1 MKSLNYAKKM
11 HRENKIVE
19 RQFYFLGTYIH
30 VTCIIV
36 KESNMKFY
44 IKQNK
49 VLFIVT
55 ILVSVIASLGYVFMA
70 ILLQQLLDIAVAK
83 DMQQFVR
90 MVLFSIFYFAV
101 LGIFLYL
108 QSLLSKKV
116 ICKIMRQ
123 IRSDVFRGTVDH
135 SIEDFNKKNTADYIS
150 IITNDVKMI
159 EDNFLLPLFE
169 VVQYAVIFTAS
180 FLLMVYFDII
190 VTVCVIVAI
199 AIMFLI
205 PSFLGNSLEK
215 RQKKY
220 SSKLADFTVSLK
232 DILSGFEIIKSY
244 SMKRYVIQRFNKEND
259 ETINSKYS
267 VDRLLALNE
276 GVSSFLALMVQIV
289 VLFLSAYFIITGRI
303 TVGTLL
309 GMVQVSSNLAN
320 PLVMIFTNVPKI
332 KSIQPI
338 VEKLQSISK
347 YPLSHSKKEHISSF
361 DFCICTKDLGFSYDK
376 QKEVLN
382 EINCTIEKGKKYVV
396 VGKSGCGKSTL
407 IKLLAGYYSDY
418 AGTIKYDNR
427 ELNLLDRNDI
437 AQLSSIIHQNI
448 YMFDETIQDNIC
460 LHEDYPQEKIDNVV
474 MESGLSEFISELP
487 EGLLYQVG
495 ENGANLSGGQK
506 QRIAVARALIR
517 NKPILILD
525 EGTSA
530 VDMQTAYDIENRL
543 LKINDLT
550 IITITHHLRKELLEK
565 YDEIICMDNGKIIEK
580 GTFNELASNN
590 SIFLNNL
597 N

>member
-1 MKSLNYAKKM
+1 
-11 HRENKIVE
+11 
-19 RQFYFLGTYIH
+19 
-30 VTCIIV
+30 
-36 KESNMKFY
+36 MKFY

-70 ILLQQLLDIAVAK
+70 ILLQQLLDIAVGK

-90 MVLFSIFYFAV
+90 MVLFSIFYFTV

-361 DFCICTKDLGFSYDK
+361 DFCICAKDLGFSYDK

-427 ELNLLDRNDI
+427 ELKLLDRNDMD
-437 AQLSSIIHQNI
+437 QLSSIIHQNI

>member
-1 MKSLNYAKKM
+1 
-11 HRENKIVE
+11 
-19 RQFYFLGTYIH
+19 
-30 VTCIIV
+30 
-36 KESNMKFY
+36 MKFY

-70 ILLQQLLDIAVAK
+70 ILLQQLLDIAVGK

-460 LHEDYPQEKIDNVV
+460 LHEDYSQEKIDNVV

-597 N
+597 Y

>member
-1 MKSLNYAKKM
+1 MKS
-11 HRENKIVE
+11 
-19 RQFYFLGTYIH
+19 
-30 VTCIIV
+30 
-36 KESNMKFY
+36 Y

-49 VLFIVT
+49 ILFITT
-55 ILVSVIASLGYVFMA
+55 ILVSVISSLGYVFMA
-70 ILLQQLLDIAVAK
+70 ILLQQLLDIAVGK
-83 DMQQFVR
+83 DIQQFIR
-90 MVLFSIFYFAV
+90 TVLFSIFYFAV

-116 ICKIMRQ
+116 ICKIMCQ
-123 IRSDVFRGTVDH
+123 IRSDVFQGTVHH

-169 VVQYAVIFTAS
+169 VVQYTVIFTAS
-180 FLLMVYFDII
+180 FLLMIYFDII
-190 VTVCVIVAI
+190 VTVCVIAAI

-205 PSFLGNSLEK
+205 PSFLGKSLEK

-220 SSKLADFTVSLK
+220 SSKLADFTVGLK

-244 SMKRYVIQRFNKEND
+244 SMKRYVIQRFSKENE
-259 ETINSKYS
+259 ETIRSKYS

-276 GVSSFLALMVQIV
+276 GISSFLALMVQIV
-289 VLFLSAYFIITGRI
+289 VLFLSAYFIITERI

-338 VEKLQSISK
+338 AEKMQNISQYSLAHLQ
-347 YPLSHSKKEHISSF
+347 KEHISSF
-361 DFCICTKDLGFSYDK
+361 DFCVCTKDLGFSYDK
-376 QKEVLN
+376 HKEILS

-396 VGKSGCGKSTL
+396 IGKSGSGKSTL

-418 AGTIKYDNR
+418 TGTIKYDNR
-427 ELNLLDRNDI
+427 ELNLLDRNDV

-448 YMFDETIQDNIC
+448 YMFDETIHDNIC
-460 LHEDYPQEKIDNVV
+460 LHEDYPQEMIDKVV
-474 MESGLSEFISELP
+474 MESGLYEFISELP

-543 LKINDLT
+543 LKIKNLT

-565 YDEIICMDNGKIIEK
+565 YDEIICMDHGKIIEK
-580 GTFNELASNN
+580 GTWNELVSNH
-590 SIFLNNL
+590 SLLFFS
-597 N
+597 

>member
-1 MKSLNYAKKM
+1 
-11 HRENKIVE
+11 
-19 RQFYFLGTYIH
+19 
-30 VTCIIV
+30 
-36 KESNMKFY
+36 MKFY

-70 ILLQQLLDIAVAK
+70 ILLQQLLDIAVGK

-460 LHEDYPQEKIDNVV
+460 LHEDYSQEKIDNVV

-543 LKINDLT
+543 LKIKDLT

-597 N
+597 S

>member
-1 MKSLNYAKKM
+1 
-11 HRENKIVE
+11 
-19 RQFYFLGTYIH
+19 
-30 VTCIIV
+30 
-36 KESNMKFY
+36 MKFY

-70 ILLQQLLDIAVAK
+70 ILLQQLLDIAVGK

>member
-1 MKSLNYAKKM
+1 M
-11 HRENKIVE
+11 
-19 RQFYFLGTYIH
+19 
-30 VTCIIV
+30 
-36 KESNMKFY
+36 
-44 IKQNK
+44 
-49 VLFIVT
+49 
-55 ILVSVIASLGYVFMA
+55 
-70 ILLQQLLDIAVAK
+70 
-83 DMQQFVR
+83 
-90 MVLFSIFYFAV
+90 
-101 LGIFLYL
+101 
-108 QSLLSKKV
+108 
-116 ICKIMRQ
+116 
-123 IRSDVFRGTVDH
+123 
-135 SIEDFNKKNTADYIS
+135 
-150 IITNDVKMI
+150 TNDVKMI

-180 FLLMVYFDII
+180 FLLMIYFDII
-190 VTVCVIVAI
+190 VTICVIVAI

-215 RQKKY
+215 RQQKY

-244 SMKRYVIQRFNKEND
+244 SMKRYVVQRFNKENE
-259 ETINSKYS
+259 ETISSKYS

-320 PLVMIFTNVPKI
+320 PLMMIFTNVPKI

-347 YPLSHSKKEHISSF
+347 YSLSHSQKEHISSF
-361 DFCICTKDLGFSYDK
+361 DFCVCTKDLGFSYDK

-382 EINCTIEKGKKYVV
+382 KINCTIEKGKKYVV

-427 ELNLLDRNDI
+427 ELDLLDRNDV

-448 YMFDETIQDNIC
+448 YMFDETIHDNIC
-460 LHEDYPQEKIDNVV
+460 LHEDYPKEMIDNVV
-474 MESGLSEFISELP
+474 IESGLAEFISELP

-495 ENGANLSGGQK
+495 ENGSNLSGGQK

-530 VDMQTAYDIENRL
+530 VDMQTAYDIESRL
-543 LKINDLT
+543 LEVDNLT
-550 IITITHHLRKELLEK
+550 LITVTHNLKAELLNK
-565 YDEIICMDNGKIIEK
+565 YDEIIYMENGSIKEN
-580 GTFNELASNN
+580 GSFEELINTGSHF
-590 SIFLNNL
+590 SEYFRLKE
-597 N
+597 

>member
-1 MKSLNYAKKM
+1 MKS
-11 HRENKIVE
+11 
-19 RQFYFLGTYIH
+19 
-30 VTCIIV
+30 
-36 KESNMKFY
+36 Y

-49 VLFIVT
+49 ILFITT
-55 ILVSVIASLGYVFMA
+55 ILVSVISSLGYVFMA
-70 ILLQQLLDIAVAK
+70 ILLQQLLDIAVGK
-83 DMQQFVR
+83 DIQQFIR
-90 MVLFSIFYFAV
+90 TVLFSIFYFAV

-116 ICKIMRQ
+116 ICKIMCQ
-123 IRSDVFRGTVDH
+123 IRSDVFQGTVYH

-169 VVQYAVIFTAS
+169 VVQYTVIFTAS
-180 FLLMVYFDII
+180 FLLMIYFDII

-199 AIMFLI
+199 AIMFFI
-205 PSFLGNSLEK
+205 PSFLGKSLEK

-220 SSKLADFTVSLK
+220 SSKLADFTVGLK

-244 SMKRYVIQRFNKEND
+244 SMKRYVIQRFSKENE
-259 ETINSKYS
+259 ETIRSKYS

-276 GVSSFLALMVQIV
+276 GISSFLALMVQIV
-289 VLFLSAYFIITGRI
+289 VLFLSAYFIITERI

-309 GMVQVSSNLAN
+309 GMVQVSSN
-320 PLVMIFTNVPKI
+320 
-332 KSIQPI
+332 
-338 VEKLQSISK
+338 
-347 YPLSHSKKEHISSF
+347 
-361 DFCICTKDLGFSYDK
+361 CTKDLGFSYDK
-376 QKEVLN
+376 HKEILN

-396 VGKSGCGKSTL
+396 IGKSGSGKSTL

-418 AGTIKYDNR
+418 TGTIKYDNR
-427 ELNLLDRNDI
+427 ELNLLDRNDV

-448 YMFDETIQDNIC
+448 YMFDETIHDNIC
-460 LHEDYPQEKIDNVV
+460 LHEDYPQEMIDKVV
-474 MESGLSEFISELP
+474 MESGLYEFISELP

-543 LKINDLT
+543 LKIKNLT

-565 YDEIICMDNGKIIEK
+565 YDEIICMDHGKIIEK
-580 GTFNELASNN
+580 GTWNELVSNH
-590 SIFLNNL
+590 SLLFFS
-597 N
+597 

>member
-1 MKSLNYAKKM
+1 MKS
-11 HRENKIVE
+11 
-19 RQFYFLGTYIH
+19 
-30 VTCIIV
+30 
-36 KESNMKFY
+36 Y

-49 VLFIVT
+49 ILFITT
-55 ILVSVIASLGYVFMA
+55 ILVSVISSLGYVFMA
-70 ILLQQLLDIAVAK
+70 ILLQQLLDIAVGK
-83 DMQQFVR
+83 DIQQFIR
-90 MVLFSIFYFAV
+90 TVLFSIFYFAV

-116 ICKIMRQ
+116 ICKIMCQ
-123 IRSDVFRGTVDH
+123 IRSDVFQGTVHH

-169 VVQYAVIFTAS
+169 VVQYTVIFTAS
-180 FLLMVYFDII
+180 FLLMIYFDII
-190 VTVCVIVAI
+190 VTVCVIAAI

-205 PSFLGNSLEK
+205 PSFLGKSLEK

-220 SSKLADFTVSLK
+220 SSKLADFTVGLK

-244 SMKRYVIQRFNKEND
+244 SMKRYVIQRFSKENE
-259 ETINSKYS
+259 ETIRSKYS

-276 GVSSFLALMVQIV
+276 GISSFLALMVQIV
-289 VLFLSAYFIITGRI
+289 VLFLSAYFIITERI

-338 VEKLQSISK
+338 AEKMQNISQYSLAHLQ
-347 YPLSHSKKEHISSF
+347 KEHISSF
-361 DFCICTKDLGFSYDK
+361 DFCVCTKDLGFSYDK
-376 QKEVLN
+376 HKEILS

-396 VGKSGCGKSTL
+396 IGKSGSGKSTL

-418 AGTIKYDNR
+418 TGTIKYDNR
-427 ELNLLDRNDI
+427 ELNLLDRNDV

-448 YMFDETIQDNIC
+448 YMFDETIHDNIC
-460 LHEDYPQEKIDNVV
+460 LHEDYPQEMIDKVV
-474 MESGLSEFISELP
+474 MESGLYEFISELP

-543 LKINDLT
+543 LKIKNLT

-565 YDEIICMDNGKIIEK
+565 YDEIICMDHGKIIEK
-580 GTFNELASNN
+580 GIWNELVSNH
-590 SIFLNNL
+590 SLLFFS
-597 N
+597 

>member
-1 MKSLNYAKKM
+1 MKY
-11 HRENKIVE
+11 
-19 RQFYFLGTYIH
+19 
-30 VTCIIV
+30 
-36 KESNMKFY
+36 Y

-49 VLFIVT
+49 ILFIIT

-70 ILLQQLLDIAVAK
+70 ILLQQLLDIAVEK
-83 DMQQFVR
+83 DMQLFIR

-123 IRSDVFRGTVDH
+123 IRSDVFQGTVNH
-135 SIEDFNKKNTADYIS
+135 SIEDFNKMNTADYIS

-159 EDNFLLPLFE
+159 EDNFLIPLFE
-169 VVQYAVIFTAS
+169 VIQYAVIFTAS
-180 FLLMVYFDII
+180 FLLMIYFDII
-190 VTVCVIVAI
+190 VTICVIVAI
-199 AIMFLI
+199 VIMFLI

-244 SMKRYVIQRFNKEND
+244 SMKRYVIQRFSKEND

-338 VEKLQSISK
+338 VEKLQSISQ
-347 YPLSHSKKEHISSF
+347 YPLLHSPKEHISSF
-361 DFCICTKDLGFSYDK
+361 DFCVSTKGLVFSYDK

-382 EINCTIEKGKKYVV
+382 EINCTIEKGKKYVI

-418 AGTIKYDNR
+418 AGTIKYDNTD
-427 ELNLLDRNDI
+427 LTLLDRNDV

-448 YMFDETIQDNIC
+448 YMFDETIHDNIC
-460 LHEDYPQEKIDNVV
+460 LHEDYPQEMINQVV
-474 MESGLSEFISELP
+474 MESGLAEFISDLP

-530 VDMQTAYDIENRL
+530 VDMQTAYDIERRL
-543 LKINDLT
+543 LKMDDLT
-550 IITITHHLRKELLEK
+550 LITVTQNLKAELLNK
-565 YDEIICMDNGKIIEK
+565 YDRIIYMENGSIKEN
-580 GTFNELASNN
+580 GTFEELINAGSYF
-590 SIFLNNL
+590 SEYYQLKE
-597 N
+597 

>member
-1 MKSLNYAKKM
+1 
-11 HRENKIVE
+11 
-19 RQFYFLGTYIH
+19 
-30 VTCIIV
+30 
-36 KESNMKFY
+36 MKFY

-70 ILLQQLLDIAVAK
+70 ILLQQLLDIAVGK

-361 DFCICTKDLGFSYDK
+361 DFCICAKDLGFSYDK

>member
-1 MKSLNYAKKM
+1 
-11 HRENKIVE
+11 
-19 RQFYFLGTYIH
+19 
-30 VTCIIV
+30 
-36 KESNMKFY
+36 MKFY

-70 ILLQQLLDIAVAK
+70 ILLQQLLDIAVGK

-427 ELNLLDRNDI
+427 ELKLLDRNDM

>member
-1 MKSLNYAKKM
+1 MKSLNCAKKM

-19 RQFYFLGTYIH
+19 RQFYFLGTYTH
-30 VTCIIV
+30 VTCIFV

-70 ILLQQLLDIAVAK
+70 ILLQQLLDIAVGK

-244 SMKRYVIQRFNKEND
+244 SMKRYVIQLFNKEND

-267 VDRLLALNE
+267 VDRLLALNK

-338 VEKLQSISK
+338 VEKLQSISE

>member
-1 MKSLNYAKKM
+1 
-11 HRENKIVE
+11 
-19 RQFYFLGTYIH
+19 
-30 VTCIIV
+30 
-36 KESNMKFY
+36 MKFY

-70 ILLQQLLDIAVAK
+70 ILLQQLLDIAVGK

-427 ELNLLDRNDI
+427 ELKLLDRNDM

-460 LHEDYPQEKIDNVV
+460 LHEDYSQEKIDNVV

>member
-1 MKSLNYAKKM
+1 MKSLNCAKKM

-70 ILLQQLLDIAVAK
+70 ILLQQLLDIAVGK

>member
-1 MKSLNYAKKM
+1 MKY
-11 HRENKIVE
+11 
-19 RQFYFLGTYIH
+19 
-30 VTCIIV
+30 
-36 KESNMKFY
+36 Y

-49 VLFIVT
+49 ILFIIT

-70 ILLQQLLDIAVAK
+70 ILLQQLLDIAVEK
-83 DMQQFVR
+83 DMQLFIR

-108 QSLLSKKV
+108 QSLLIKKV

-123 IRSDVFRGTVDH
+123 IRSDVFQGTVNH
-135 SIEDFNKKNTADYIS
+135 SIEDFNKMNTADYIS

-159 EDNFLLPLFE
+159 EDNFLIPLFE
-169 VVQYAVIFTAS
+169 VIQYAVIFTAS
-180 FLLMVYFDII
+180 FLLMIYFDII
-190 VTVCVIVAI
+190 VTICVIVAI
-199 AIMFLI
+199 VIMFLI

-244 SMKRYVIQRFNKEND
+244 SMKRYVIQRFSKEND

-338 VEKLQSISK
+338 VEKLQSISQ
-347 YPLSHSKKEHISSF
+347 YPLLHSPKEHISSF
-361 DFCICTKDLGFSYDK
+361 DFCVSTKGLVFSYDK

-382 EINCTIEKGKKYVV
+382 EINCTIEKGKKYVI

-418 AGTIKYDNR
+418 AGTIKYDNTD
-427 ELNLLDRNDI
+427 LTLLDRNDV

-448 YMFDETIQDNIC
+448 YMFDETIHDNIC
-460 LHEDYPQEKIDNVV
+460 LHEDYPQEMINQVV
-474 MESGLSEFISELP
+474 MESGLAEFISDLP

-530 VDMQTAYDIENRL
+530 VDMQTAYDIERRL
-543 LKINDLT
+543 LKMDDLT
-550 IITITHHLRKELLEK
+550 LITVTQNLKAELLNK
-565 YDEIICMDNGKIIEK
+565 YDRIIYMENGSIKEN
-580 GTFNELASNN
+580 GTFEELINAGSYF
-590 SIFLNNL
+590 SEYYQLKE
-597 N
+597 

>member
-1 MKSLNYAKKM
+1 
-11 HRENKIVE
+11 
-19 RQFYFLGTYIH
+19 
-30 VTCIIV
+30 
-36 KESNMKFY
+36 MKFY

-70 ILLQQLLDIAVAK
+70 ILLQQLLDIAVGK

-427 ELNLLDRNDI
+427 ELKLLDRNDI

-460 LHEDYPQEKIDNVV
+460 LHEDYSQEKIDNVV

>member
-1 MKSLNYAKKM
+1 MYNYKGEYNMKS
-11 HRENKIVE
+11 
-19 RQFYFLGTYIH
+19 
-30 VTCIIV
+30 
-36 KESNMKFY
+36 Y

-49 VLFIVT
+49 ILFITT
-55 ILVSVIASLGYVFMA
+55 ILVSVISSLGYVFMA
-70 ILLQQLLDIAVAK
+70 ILLQQLLDIAVGK
-83 DMQQFVR
+83 DIQQFIR
-90 MVLFSIFYFAV
+90 TVLFSIFYFAV

-116 ICKIMRQ
+116 ICKIMCQ
-123 IRSDVFRGTVDH
+123 IRSDVFQGTVYH

-169 VVQYAVIFTAS
+169 VVQYTVIFTAS
-180 FLLMVYFDII
+180 FLLMIYFDII

-205 PSFLGNSLEK
+205 PSFLGKSLEK

-220 SSKLADFTVSLK
+220 SSKLADFTVGLK

-244 SMKRYVIQRFNKEND
+244 SMKRYVIQRFSKENE
-259 ETINSKYS
+259 ETIRSKYS

-276 GVSSFLALMVQIV
+276 GISSFLALMVQIV
-289 VLFLSAYFIITGRI
+289 VLFLSAYFIITERI

-338 VEKLQSISK
+338 AEKMQNISQ
-347 YPLSHSKKEHISSF
+347 YSLAHSQKEHISSF
-361 DFCICTKDLGFSYDK
+361 DFCVCTKDLGFSYDK
-376 QKEVLN
+376 HKEILN
-382 EINCTIEKGKKYVV
+382 EINCTIEQGKKYVV
-396 VGKSGCGKSTL
+396 IGKSGSGKSTL

-418 AGTIKYDNR
+418 TGTIKYDNR
-427 ELNLLDRNDI
+427 ELNLLDRNDV

-460 LHEDYPQEKIDNVV
+460 LHEDYPQEMIDKVV
-474 MESGLSEFISELP
+474 MESGLYEFISELP

-543 LKINDLT
+543 LKIKNLT

-565 YDEIICMDNGKIIEK
+565 YDEIICMDHGKIIEK
-580 GTFNELASNN
+580 GTWNELVSNH
-590 SIFLNNL
+590 SLLFFS
-597 N
+597 

>member
-1 MKSLNYAKKM
+1 
-11 HRENKIVE
+11 
-19 RQFYFLGTYIH
+19 
-30 VTCIIV
+30 
-36 KESNMKFY
+36 MKFY

-70 ILLQQLLDIAVAK
+70 ILLQQLLDIAVGK

-90 MVLFSIFYFAV
+90 MVLFSIFYFTV

-361 DFCICTKDLGFSYDK
+361 DFCICAKDLGFSYDK

-427 ELNLLDRNDI
+427 ELKLLDRNDM

>member
-1 MKSLNYAKKM
+1 
-11 HRENKIVE
+11 
-19 RQFYFLGTYIH
+19 
-30 VTCIIV
+30 
-36 KESNMKFY
+36 MKFY

-70 ILLQQLLDIAVAK
+70 ILLQQLLDIAVGK

-90 MVLFSIFYFAV
+90 MVFSSIFYFAV

-460 LHEDYPQEKIDNVV
+460 LHEDYSQEKIDNVV

>member
-1 MKSLNYAKKM
+1 
-11 HRENKIVE
+11 
-19 RQFYFLGTYIH
+19 
-30 VTCIIV
+30 
-36 KESNMKFY
+36 MKFY

-70 ILLQQLLDIAVAK
+70 ILLQLLLDIAVGK

-460 LHEDYPQEKIDNVV
+460 LHEDYSQEKIDNVV